1 MKLKNRKIA
10 IDNYLETSLFV
21 DNLNLQENLLN
32 ECYKQVNKN
41 KKLKKPIEKNLIY
54 NNEYL
59 NTTYDMNIHILENQN
74 LFPNQKRLCKRKK
87 KSKKNSKKK
96 KKIE

>member
-21 DNLNLQENLLN
+21 ENLNLQENLLN

-41 KKLKKPIEKNLIY
+41 KKLKKPIEENLIY
-54 NNEYL
+54 NSEYL
-59 NTTYDMNIHILENQN
+59 NTTYDMNIHVLENPD
-74 LFPNQKRLCKRKK
+74 LFP
-87 KSKKNSKKK
+87 KK
-96 KKIE
+96 KKIL